1 MERQRQ
7 ISISLEETRRLDAV
21 KGEMERVNGEL
32 AIEKDHNSM
41 RKAVVDLFNSR
52 LVVLESQSVTLL
64 GMQTATLE
72 MIREMNTRQPAPAAL
87 TDRERRA
94 LDFAR
99 SLE

>member
-1 MERQRQ
+1 MEKLRQ
-7 ISISLEETRRLDAV
+7 ISVSLEETRRLDAL
-21 KGEMERVNGEL
+21 KREMGKINDELNVER
-32 AIEKDHNSM
+32 DHNAM

-72 MIREMNTRQPAPAAL
+72 MIREMNTRSPAPAAL

-94 LDFAR
+94 LEFAR